1 MQQFIKTY
9 FDFIAQITEYKTTVS
24 SNHASVFSR
33 KWLALEGEKELH
45 VNADVDK
52 SYSNSS
58 TVLYLHF
65 LSNTIAVAR
74 AIYVKAKTTLHMRYS
89 KC

>member
-1 MQQFIKTY
+1 MPL
-9 FDFIAQITEYKTTVS
+9 
-24 SNHASVFSR
+24 FSQENG
-33 KWLALEGEKELH
+33 LFVLQGEKELH

-52 SYSNSS
+52 SYSNSY

-65 LSNTIAVAR
+65 LSNTIAVAK
-74 AIYVKAKTTLHMRYS
+74 AIYMKAKTKLHIRYS

>member
-1 MQQFIKTY
+1 M
-9 FDFIAQITEYKTTVS
+9 S
-24 SNHASVFSR
+24 LFSQENG
-33 KWLALEGEKELH
+33 LFVLEGEKEWH

-52 SYSNSS
+52 SYSNSY

-65 LSNTIAVAR
+65 LSNTVAVAK
-74 AIYVKAKTTLHMRYS
+74 AIYMKAKTTLYIRCS

>member
-1 MQQFIKTY
+1 MPLFSQENGLF
-9 FDFIAQITEYKTTVS
+9 
-24 SNHASVFSR
+24 VF
-33 KWLALEGEKELH
+33 EGEKEFH

-52 SYSNSS
+52 SYSNSY

-65 LSNTIAVAR
+65 PSNTIGLAK
-74 AIYVKAKTTLHMRYS
+74 AIYMEAKTTLHIRYS

>member
-1 MQQFIKTY
+1 MEQFIKTY
-9 FDFIAQITEYKTTVS
+9 FGFIAQTTEYKTTVS

-33 KWLALEGEKELH
+33 KWLVLEGEKELH

-52 SYSNSS
+52 SYSNSY
-58 TVLYLHF
+58 TVLQSHF
-65 LSNTIAVAR
+65 LSNTIAVAK
-74 AIYVKAKTTLHMRYS
+74 AIYMKAKTTLHVRY